1 MITLWTLHA
10 TAFLCNWAFASSSI
24 LTPLKDDG
32 SLRIFKDP
40 PNEFEYVL
48 KRHGIDESSVNG
60 KDADSKERRSS
71 SSSFIR
77 FGRGQAAYENLVSD
91 GEADSKVSRHPRW
104 KQSDVVIR
112 FGRSNFKRG
121 RNDANFIRFGRNT
134 HIQVVPADLD
144 LSAVCSVLVSSGV
157 ISDGELHP
165 DVLRLLRLC
174 NSLNKI
180 TGEINLDAFEDQIE
194 SNRHE

>member
-1 MITLWTLHA
+1 M
-10 TAFLCNWAFASSSI
+10 AFFCNWALASSTI

-40 PNEFEYVL
+40 QNEFEYVL
-48 KRHGIDESSVNG
+48 KRHGIEESNING
-60 KDADSKERRSS
+60 KEAESKERRSGS
-71 SSSFIR
+71 SGFIR
-77 FGRGQAAYENLVSD
+77 FGRSQTAYENLVSD
-91 GEADSKVSRHPRW
+91 GEAEPKVSRHPRW
-104 KQSDVVIR
+104 KPSDVVIR

-144 LSAVCSVLVSSGV
+144 MSAVCSVLVSNSV
-157 ISDGELHP
+157 MSEAELHP

-180 TGEINLDAFEDQIE
+180 TGEINLDAFEDQID
-194 SNRHE
+194 SNHHE